1 MLLKSIGR
9 TPLYY
14 EDQDSFRVVVVVV
27 FCRFFFFRLFVCLF
41 VFFFKPG
48 RGRKRGGKWN

>member
-27 FCRFFFFRLFVCLF
+27 VVVGFFFFN
-41 VFFFKPG
+41 PG
-48 RGRKRGGKWN
+48 GEENLVRNGISRG

>member
-1 MLLKSIGR
+1 MSRGGYCYFKSIGR

-27 FCRFFFFRLFVCLF
+27 VVFFFFLSF
-41 VFFFKPG
+41 FFFKPG

>member
-14 EDQDSFRVVVVVV
+14 EDQDSFRFFVVVVVVVVVV
-27 FCRFFFFRLFVCLF
+27 FFN
-41 VFFFKPG
+41 PG
-48 RGRKRGGKWN
+48 GEENLVRNGISRG

>member
-14 EDQDSFRVVVVVV
+14 EDQDSFRFFVVVVVVVV
-27 FCRFFFFRLFVCLF
+27 FFN
-41 VFFFKPG
+41 PG
-48 RGRKRGGKWN
+48 GEENLVRNGISRG

>member
-14 EDQDSFRVVVVVV
+14 EDQDSFRFFVVVVVVV
-27 FCRFFFFRLFVCLF
+27 FFFN
-41 VFFFKPG
+41 PG
-48 RGRKRGGKWN
+48 GEENLVRNGISRG

>member
-14 EDQDSFRVVVVVV
+14 EDQDSFRFFVVVVVVVVV
-27 FCRFFFFRLFVCLF
+27 FFFFN
-41 VFFFKPG
+41 PG
-48 RGRKRGGKWN
+48 GEENLVRNGISRG

>member
-1 MLLKSIGR
+1 MSRGGYCYFKSIGR

-27 FCRFFFFRLFVCLF
+27 VVFCRFFFFLN
-41 VFFFKPG
+41 PG
-48 RGRKRGGKWN
+48 GEENVVGSGIR

>member
-14 EDQDSFRVVVVVV
+14 EDQDSFRFFVVVVVVV
-27 FCRFFFFRLFVCLF
+27 FFFFN
-41 VFFFKPG
+41 PG
-48 RGRKRGGKWN
+48 GEENLVRNGISRG

>member
-14 EDQDSFRVVVVVV
+14 EDQDSFRFFVVVVVVVV
-27 FCRFFFFRLFVCLF
+27 FFFN
-41 VFFFKPG
+41 PG
-48 RGRKRGGKWN
+48 GEENLVRNGISRG